1 MNEILVNIITTVLTG
16 LLSILAVVIIN
27 YVTKLITKAKANA
40 NKIED
45 ETAMSMVNTA
55 LDNLQELIKTNVT
68 SAEVTLKQE
77 IIKASKDGKLTKED
91 AISLKNTVKDNIIK
105 QLSTSSYELLKLEL
119 NDIESYIENKIEVV
133 LASIKGQI

>member
-16 LLSILAVVIIN
+16 LLSILAVVVIN

-119 NDIESYIENKIEVV
+119 NDVESYIENKIEVV

>member
-16 LLSILAVVIIN
+16 LLSILAVVVIN

-68 SAEVTLKQE
+68 SAEVALKQE

-119 NDIESYIENKIEVV
+119 NDVESYIENKIEVV
-133 LASIKGQI
+133 LASIKGRI